1 MEGNSA
7 GYVNRIDVATRL
19 VITKIHAMLLHILAG
34 WVLRGDNMIDL
45 SIIMIDHRC
54 HWEPKELGRSQ

>member
-7 GYVNRIDVATRL
+7 GCVNRTDVVTSL
-19 VITKIHAMLLHILAG
+19 VITKIHAKLLHSLVV
-34 WVLRGDNMIDL
+34 WVLRGGNMIDL